1 MRSEDRGAPARGTGH
16 LTSDAPAGD
25 GDVEQTWEISVPAA
39 ASELASLRRW
49 ARQVLHERAAPGD
62 VVDDIELATSE
73 LATNVIRHTGSDT
86 VRVRVTRTWGA
97 WILDVADAERAPTPA
112 GRQLPPSDDPT
123 GRGLYVVSSVM
134 DRVDLVEVEG
144 ATVVRCTRLDS
155 S

>member
-1 MRSEDRGAPARGTGH
+1 M
-16 LTSDAPAGD
+16 
-25 GDVEQTWEISVPAA
+25 
-39 ASELASLRRW
+39 
-49 ARQVLHERAAPGD
+49 
-62 VVDDIELATSE
+62 VDDIELATSE